1 MKKILATLVLGAFLM
16 LGGAS
21 VAKAENDT
29 PQNPPQESAKVCMKD
44 ATQKKNAALKTARTA
59 YVAALEQAKTIQ
71 DKVARKVAREQA
83 RKDYKVA
90 KKAIQT
96 IFKTDRKAC
105 KQAPVPPPVQ

>member
-71 DKVARKVAREQA
+71 DKVA
-83 RKDYKVA
+83 